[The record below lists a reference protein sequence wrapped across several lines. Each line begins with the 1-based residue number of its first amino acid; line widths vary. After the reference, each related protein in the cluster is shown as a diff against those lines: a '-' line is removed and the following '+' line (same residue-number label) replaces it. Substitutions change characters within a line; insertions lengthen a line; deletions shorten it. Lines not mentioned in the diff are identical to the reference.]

1 MDHQAVTLDAV
12 YPRRGTRLSP
22 NNRSETM
29 KFTYAS
35 GARPLE
41 GFTIQRGVGA
51 GGFGEVYFAVSDAGK
66 EVALKRIQRN
76 LDIELRGV
84 TQCLNLKHP
93 HLLSLFD
100 IRSDDGE
107 AWVVMERIQGESL
120 RDVLKRHPS
129 GLDLPEA
136 TAWFEQMIEGVQHL
150 HQQGIVHR
158 DLKPANVFSDQGV
171 VKIGDYGLSKIMSA
185 SRHSGH
191 TESIGTFHYMAPE
204 IGRGVYGK
212 EVDIYALGIMLY
224 EMLIGR
230 VPFDGETGQEMIMKH
245 LTELPDL
252 SVIPDRFRGVV
263 AKALNKDPEQ
273 RYQSAE
279 AMLAAFRAVERGTAN
294 AGAFAQDHEIVF
306 GPVVDATCVSEPP
319 RMATA
324 IPPMQV
330 PLQQPT
336 EPIAKAML
344 AGVRSGRK
352 WWDELQ
358 VPTLLKMALLV
369 AAAILIFANVGW
381 IIPAMTLLGL
391 TYLVYFAVY
400 SLMPV
405 VVPTPQAIPRYPH
418 SNLRTDG
425 VHTRVS
431 PAQKPFPVSHKVRR
445 QQQLTALRAALSRR
459 GSRVHL
465 AELTGSLIEAAF
477 ITAVLSLIALIVGS
491 GSVDGSIFSWMGYA
505 WMATVATVGGWTVL
519 VASKYWEFAEGEEI
533 RRRFGMLVLG
543 LALGAF
549 AYALQCFLVTH
560 VSEDVISVVG
570 GRRAQVSGQPALGSF
585 MLFFGLLFATLRW
598 WKQPDPLRNARL
610 RLWDVARCVLL
621 AAAAQW
627 IWPDLHPWGLLIAG
641 TMSISVQLASPWLSQ
656 QQRDA
661 MCPIV

>member
-1 MDHQAVTLDAV
+1 MDHQAVTLEAG
-12 YPRRGTRLSP
+12 YARRGTRLSP
-22 NNRSETM
+22 KNRSETM

-100 IRSDDGE
+100 IRCDDGE
-107 AWVVMERIQGESL
+107 AWVVMERVQGESL

-136 TAWFEQMIEGVQHL
+136 TAWFEQMIGGVQHL

-224 EMLIGR
+224 EMLVGR
-230 VPFDGETGQEMIMKH
+230 VPFDGETGQEIIMKH

-252 SVIPDRFRGVV
+252 SVLPDRFRGVV

-273 RYQSAE
+273 RYPSAE
-279 AMLAAFRAVERGTAN
+279 AMLAAYQSAERGTSK
-294 AGAFAQDHEIVF
+294 AGAFAKDEEIVF
-306 GPVVDATCVSEPP
+306 GPVVDAKCVSEPP
-319 RMATA
+319 RVATA
-324 IPPMQV
+324 SSPLHVPM
-330 PLQQPT
+330 QQPT
-336 EPIAKAML
+336 EPIAQAML

-352 WWDELQ
+352 WWDDLQ

-391 TYLVYFAVY
+391 TYLVYFAIY
-400 SLMPV
+400 SLTPV
-405 VVPTPQAIPRYPH
+405 VVPAPQAMPRYPH
-418 SNLRTDG
+418 SNRRTEC
-425 VHTRVS
+425 VHARVS
-431 PAQKPFPVSHKVRR
+431 PSQNPFPVSNKVRR
-445 QQQLTALRAALSRR
+445 QQQLTALRAMLSRR
-459 GSRVHL
+459 DSRVHG

-477 ITAVLSLIALIVGS
+477 IAAVLSLIALIVGG
-491 GSVDGSIFSWMGYA
+491 GSVDGSIFSWMWYA
-505 WMATVATVGGWTVL
+505 WMATVSTVGGWTVL
-519 VASKYWEFAEGEEI
+519 VAGKYWEFAEGEEV

-543 LALGAF
+543 LAFGAF
-549 AYALQCFLVTH
+549 AYASQCFLITP
-560 VSEDVISVVG
+560 VSEDVTVVG
-570 GRRAQVSGQPALGSF
+570 NRWGQVSDQPALGSF

-610 RLWDVARCVLL
+610 RLRDVAGCVLV

-627 IWPDLHPWGLLIAG
+627 IWPELHPWGLLVAG

-661 MCPIV
+661 MSPIV